1 LIHGLLNTL
10 IAAKTTLR
18 KPATMPSFTLENIL
32 SAGKNQYH
40 GFKLPIGADT
50 TLPYNGITT
59 EKAAVKH
66 RAILETATSSH
77 SGRPWG

>member
-1 LIHGLLNTL
+1 
-10 IAAKTTLR
+10 
-18 KPATMPSFTLENIL
+18 MPSFTLENIL
-32 SAGKNQYH
+32 SAGKNQHH
-40 GFKLPIGADT
+40 GFNLPIGADT

-77 SGRPWG
+77 